1 MAVSVAPMRDT
12 KWLTLEVCREFQRGT
27 CSRPDTECKFAH
39 PSKSCQV
46 ENGRVIACFDSLKG
60 RCSRENCKYLHPP
73 PHLKT
78 QLEINGRNNLIQQKN
93 MAMLAQ
99 QMQLANAMIPGTQL
113 QPMPMFSVAP
123 SLATSATAA
132 FNPYLGP
139 VSPGLIQA
147 EIMPTTQMLVA
158 GNHGVAMPS
167 AAAAAAQKL
176 MRTDR
181 LEASY
186 NQAAAVR
193 ASPRCP
199 TNDLNP
205 DAEGA
210 PSLWVRGSSVSMPAQ
225 SWASPEQRLQIMPNY
240 VWWLCDVDS
249 CPLGTELRPANSF
262 HLGHQA
268 GLDPRSQKRKVCRE
282 YQRGNCNR
290 GENECRFAHPAES
303 AMIDTN
309 DNTVTVC
316 MDYLKGR
323 CSREKCKY
331 FHPPAHL
338 QAKIKAAQYQVNQ
351 SAAAQAAATA
361 AAMTQSAVKSLK
373 RPLEATFDLGI
384 PQNLLPPLP
393 KRPALEKTNGATGMF
408 NAGFFQYQQAL
419 ANMQLQ
425 QQAAFF
431 PPGSILCMTPAA
443 NVVPM
448 VHGAAPASVSAA
460 ATSATGIPFAATATA
475 NQIPI
480 ISADHL
486 SSHKYVTQL

>member
-1 MAVSVAPMRDT
+1 MAVSVGPIRDT

-99 QMQLANAMIPGTQL
+99 QMQLANAMMPGTQL
-113 QPMPMFSVAP
+113 QHMPMFSVAP
-123 SLATSATAA
+123 SLATNASAA
-132 FNPYLGP
+132 FNPYMGP
-139 VSPGLIQA
+139 VSPGMVQA
-147 EIMPTTQMLVA
+147 EIMPTAQMLVA
-158 GNHGVAMPS
+158 GNHGV
-167 AAAAAAQKL
+167 AAAQKL

-181 LEASY
+181 LE
-186 NQAAAVR
+186 
-193 ASPRCP
+193 
-199 TNDLNP
+199 
-205 DAEGA
+205 
-210 PSLWVRGSSVSMPAQ
+210 
-225 SWASPEQRLQIMPNY
+225 
-240 VWWLCDVDS
+240 
-249 CPLGTELRPANSF
+249 
-262 HLGHQA
+262 
-268 GLDPRSQKRKVCRE
+268 VCRE
-282 YQRGNCNR
+282 FQRGNCNR

-316 MDYLKGR
+316 MDYIKGR

-351 SAAAQAAATA
+351 AAAAQAAA
-361 AAMTQSAVKSLK
+361 MGFPQS
-373 RPLEATFDLGI
+373 I
-384 PQNLLPPLP
+384 LPPLP
-393 KRPALEKTNGATGMF
+393 KRPALEKTNGATAMF
-408 NAGFFQYQQAL
+408 NTGFFQYQQAL

-431 PPGSILCMTPAA
+431 PPVPMLHGASPAA
-443 NVVPM
+443 
-448 VHGAAPASVSAA
+448 VSAA
-460 ATSATGIPFAATATA
+460 ATSASSVPFAAAAAA

-480 ISADHL
+480 MSAEHL
-486 SSHKYVTQL
+486 SSHKYVTQM

>member
-1 MAVSVAPMRDT
+1 MAVSVTPIRDT

-99 QMQLANAMIPGTQL
+99 QMQLANAMMPGAPL
-113 QPMPMFSVAP
+113 QPVPMFSVAP
-123 SLATSATAA
+123 SLATNASAA

-139 VSPGLIQA
+139 VSPSLVPA
-147 EIMPTTQMLVA
+147 EILPTAPMLVT
-158 GNHGVAMPS
+158 GNPGVPVPA

-181 LEASY
+181 LE
-186 NQAAAVR
+186 
-193 ASPRCP
+193 
-199 TNDLNP
+199 
-205 DAEGA
+205 
-210 PSLWVRGSSVSMPAQ
+210 
-225 SWASPEQRLQIMPNY
+225 
-240 VWWLCDVDS
+240 
-249 CPLGTELRPANSF
+249 
-262 HLGHQA
+262 
-268 GLDPRSQKRKVCRE
+268 VCRE

-290 GENECRFAHPAES
+290 GENDCRFAHPADS
-303 AMIDTN
+303 TMIDTN

-316 MDYLKGR
+316 MDYIKGR

-351 SAAAQAAATA
+351 AAAAQAAATA

-384 PQNLLPPLP
+384 PQAVLPPLP
-393 KRPALEKTNGATGMF
+393 KRPALEKTNGATAVF
-408 NAGFFQYQQAL
+408 NTGIFQYQQAL

-425 QQAAFF
+425 QHTAFL
-431 PPGSILCMTPAA
+431 PPDHTKEERTVCLVRVKDEVISHIVYTVKQHTHSSLSHRTSTYCMLTRRKDNMEIHCTLLPIHF
-443 NVVPM
+443 
-448 VHGAAPASVSAA
+448 VHLIDICAEVIFLSKRTALSFFSSTEVCIKIC
-460 ATSATGIPFAATATA
+460 IP
-475 NQIPI
+475 N
-480 ISADHL
+480 
-486 SSHKYVTQL
+486 

>member
-1 MAVSVAPMRDT
+1 MAVSVAPIRDT

-113 QPMPMFSVAP
+113 QPVPMFSVAP
-123 SLATSATAA
+123 SLATNATAA

-139 VSPGLIQA
+139 VSPGLVSA
-147 EIMPTTQMLVA
+147 EIMPTTQMLVT
-158 GNHGVAMPS
+158 GNPGVAVPS

-199 TNDLNP
+199 TNDLSP
-205 DAEGA
+205 DVEGA

-225 SWASPEQRLQIMPNY
+225 SWASPEQRLPIVPNY
-240 VWWLCDVDS
+240 MWWFCDVDA

-268 GLDPRSQKRKVCRE
+268 GFDPRSQKRKVCRE

-316 MDYLKGR
+316 MDFIKGR

-351 SAAAQAAATA
+351 AAAAQA

-384 PQNLLPPLP
+384 HQTVLPPLP
-393 KRPALEKTNGATGMF
+393 KRPALEKTNGATGVF
-408 NAGFFQYQQAL
+408 NTGFFQYQQAL

-431 PPGSILCMTPAA
+431 PP
-443 NVVPM
+443 VPM
-448 VHGAAPASVSAA
+448 VHGAAPATVSAA
-460 ATSATGIPFAATATA
+460 ATSATSIPFAATA

>member
-1 MAVSVAPMRDT
+1 MAVSVGPIRDT

-99 QMQLANAMIPGTQL
+99 QMQLANAMMPGTQL
-113 QPMPMFSVAP
+113 QHMPMFSVAP
-123 SLATSATAA
+123 SLATNASAA
-132 FNPYLGP
+132 FNPYMGP
-139 VSPGLIQA
+139 VSPGMVQA
-147 EIMPTTQMLVA
+147 EIMPTAQMLVA
-158 GNHGVAMPS
+158 GNHGV
-167 AAAAAAQKL
+167 AAAQKL

-186 NQAAAVR
+186 NQAMR

-205 DAEGA
+205 EVEGA

-225 SWASPEQRLQIMPNY
+225 SWASPEQRLPVVPNY
-240 VWWLCDVDS
+240 VWWFYDADS
-249 CPLGTELRPANSF
+249 CPMGTELRPANSF
-262 HLGHQA
+262 HLGPQA

-282 YQRGNCNR
+282 FQRGNCNR

-316 MDYLKGR
+316 MDYIKGR

-351 SAAAQAAATA
+351 AAAAQAAA
-361 AAMTQSAVKSLK
+361 MGFPQS
-373 RPLEATFDLGI
+373 I
-384 PQNLLPPLP
+384 LPPLP
-393 KRPALEKTNGATGMF
+393 KRPALEKTNGATAMF
-408 NAGFFQYQQAL
+408 NTGFFQYQQAL

-431 PPGSILCMTPAA
+431 PPVPMLHGASPAA
-443 NVVPM
+443 
-448 VHGAAPASVSAA
+448 VSAA
-460 ATSATGIPFAATATA
+460 ATSASSVPFAAAAAA

-480 ISADHL
+480 MSAEHL
-486 SSHKYVTQL
+486 SSHKYVTQM

>member
-1 MAVSVAPMRDT
+1 MAVSVTPIRDT

-99 QMQLANAMIPGTQL
+99 QMQLANAMMPGAPL
-113 QPMPMFSVAP
+113 QPVNLMHQSFQKRGGDCISRWEGSPYHIGSDTHYQYYTVEPMFSVAP
-123 SLATSATAA
+123 SLATNASAA

-139 VSPGLIQA
+139 VSPSLVPA
-147 EIMPTTQMLVA
+147 EILPTAPMLVT
-158 GNHGVAMPS
+158 GNPGVPVPA

-181 LEASY
+181 LE
-186 NQAAAVR
+186 
-193 ASPRCP
+193 
-199 TNDLNP
+199 
-205 DAEGA
+205 
-210 PSLWVRGSSVSMPAQ
+210 
-225 SWASPEQRLQIMPNY
+225 
-240 VWWLCDVDS
+240 
-249 CPLGTELRPANSF
+249 
-262 HLGHQA
+262 
-268 GLDPRSQKRKVCRE
+268 VCRE

-290 GENECRFAHPAES
+290 GENDCRFAHPADS
-303 AMIDTN
+303 TMIDTN

-316 MDYLKGR
+316 MDYIKGR

-351 SAAAQAAATA
+351 AAAAQAAATA
-361 AAMTQSAVKSLK
+361 AAM
-373 RPLEATFDLGI
+373 GI
-384 PQNLLPPLP
+384 PQAVLPPLP
-393 KRPALEKTNGATGMF
+393 KRPALEKTNGATAVF
-408 NAGFFQYQQAL
+408 NTGIFQYQQAL

-425 QQAAFF
+425 QHTAFL
-431 PPGSILCMTPAA
+431 PP
-443 NVVPM
+443 VPM
-448 VHGAAPASVSAA
+448 VHGATPATVSAA
-460 ATSATGIPFAATATA
+460 TTSATSVPFAATATA

-480 ISADHL
+480 ISAEHL
-486 SSHKYVTQL
+486 TSHKYVTQM

>member
-1 MAVSVAPMRDT
+1 MAVSVGPIRDT

-46 ENGRVIACFDSLKG
+46 ENGRVIACFDSLKNEGKRRRRKKTEVINESIYSTTFSLPLITAG

-99 QMQLANAMIPGTQL
+99 QMQLANAMMPGTQL
-113 QPMPMFSVAP
+113 QHMPMFSVAP
-123 SLATSATAA
+123 SLATNASAA
-132 FNPYLGP
+132 FNPYMGP
-139 VSPGLIQA
+139 VSPGMVQA
-147 EIMPTTQMLVA
+147 EIMPTAQMLVA
-158 GNHGVAMPS
+158 GNHGV
-167 AAAAAAQKL
+167 AAAQKL

-181 LEASY
+181 LE
-186 NQAAAVR
+186 
-193 ASPRCP
+193 
-199 TNDLNP
+199 
-205 DAEGA
+205 
-210 PSLWVRGSSVSMPAQ
+210 
-225 SWASPEQRLQIMPNY
+225 
-240 VWWLCDVDS
+240 
-249 CPLGTELRPANSF
+249 
-262 HLGHQA
+262 
-268 GLDPRSQKRKVCRE
+268 VCRE
-282 YQRGNCNR
+282 FQRGNCNR

-316 MDYLKGR
+316 MDYIKGR

-351 SAAAQAAATA
+351 AAAAQAAA
-361 AAMTQSAVKSLK
+361 MGFPQS
-373 RPLEATFDLGI
+373 I
-384 PQNLLPPLP
+384 LPPLP
-393 KRPALEKTNGATGMF
+393 KRPALEKTNGATAMF
-408 NAGFFQYQQAL
+408 NTGFFQYQQAL

-431 PPGSILCMTPAA
+431 PPDTH
-443 NVVPM
+443 NVR
-448 VHGAAPASVSAA
+448 G
-460 ATSATGIPFAATATA
+460 TSE
-475 NQIPI
+475 
-480 ISADHL
+480 
-486 SSHKYVTQL
+486 